1 MNILLEAPS
10 SESHRLGVRPRDLKP
25 KQNDSKNATVLQD
38 RKTRFLNNNYIKSK
52 YFRPD
57 VEVIKENKKVRK
69 SKLSNKKKSKIQEK
83 TIMVKENLRFKK
95 K

>member
-52 YFRPD
+52 YFWPD
-57 VEVIKENKKVRK
+57 VGSYKRK
-69 SKLSNKKKSKIQEK
+69 QVSKKK
-83 TIMVKENLRFKK
+83 
-95 K
+95 